1 MGGGQGVMIIHLFLG
16 LSLLL
21 RAKAFTT
28 SIDYHL
34 LPRFY
39 IPSLP
44 PNLSTPTQIPL
55 SDEQS
60 QHALS
65 VLRLSS
71 TPGRRNLLRIFNQV
85 DGEWLAR
92 VVTSKKNA
100 PCMIELQS
108 LLRPPPPPTQNPS
121 LYFAP
126 VGPKASKQVLVMGT
140 ELGVKEFTPI
150 LSDFTDGKNTKL
162 FEEDLKSKSKLE
174 KLLVGATGQ
183 VSFRGLLVSSTTLKT
198 TSDTKPISPPT
209 PFSINVSGLNRARD
223 LRFHNSDR

>member
-140 ELGVKEFTPI
+140 ELGVKESTF
-150 LSDFTDGKNTKL
+150 
-162 FEEDLKSKSKLE
+162 
-174 KLLVGATGQ
+174 
-183 VSFRGLLVSSTTLKT
+183 LVSTEREICGSTTQTVDLV
-198 TSDTKPISPPT
+198 DV
-209 PFSINVSGLNRARD
+209 VSWRVPDKSAAAAASTAASTVLVH
-223 LRFHNSDR
+223 LP